1 MNRGAAATRLGQH
14 INTSTSKRGEWVQYG
29 VISLRDATP
38 GHVISALG
46 KTVAARLGIPLVH
59 RTRVPRRRT

>member
-1 MNRGAAATRLGQH
+1 
-14 INTSTSKRGEWVQYG
+14 

-46 KTVAARLGIPLVH
+46 KAAAVRLGIPLVH
-59 RTRVPRRRT
+59 RTRMPRRHT